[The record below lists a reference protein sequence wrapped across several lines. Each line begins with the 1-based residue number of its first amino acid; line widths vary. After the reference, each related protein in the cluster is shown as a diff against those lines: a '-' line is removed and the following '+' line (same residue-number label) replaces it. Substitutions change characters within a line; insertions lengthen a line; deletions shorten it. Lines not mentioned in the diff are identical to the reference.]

1 MNVPYLQSILPIRGT
16 KVMLDVDLAKL
27 YDVETKNLNLAVK
40 RNIERFPGDFMFQL
54 TSKEFA
60 NLRFQF
66 ETSRWGGR
74 RYPPYAFTEQ
84 GIAMLSSVLRSK
96 RAVQVNVEI
105 MRSFVKL
112 RELLTSNSK
121 LARKLEA
128 LEKKYDKQFKLVLD
142 AIRALMTPA
151 ETRKRPIG
159 FREWEEE

>member
-27 YDVETKNLNLAVK
+27 YDVETKNLNLAIK

-128 LEKKYDKQFKLVLD
+128 LEKKYDKQFKLVFD

>member
-128 LEKKYDKQFKLVLD
+128 LEKKYDKQFKLVFD

>member
-96 RAVQVNVEI
+96 RTVQVNVEI

-128 LEKKYDKQFKLVLD
+128 LEKKYDKQFKLVFD

>member
-1 MNVPYLQSILPIRGT
+1 MNVPYLQSILPICGT

-128 LEKKYDKQFKLVLD
+128 LEKKYDKQFKLVFD

>member
-16 KVMLDVDLAKL
+16 KVMLDVDLAKP

-96 RAVQVNVEI
+96 RTVQVNVEI

-128 LEKKYDKQFKLVLD
+128 LEKKYDKQFKLVFD